1 MWPKKHGRIVVP
13 RIATI
18 LVAAALL
25 SGCADI
31 VYGKRTIGLEQEAIR
46 NATTLCKKFG
56 HTVDTKEFTRCAE
69 QRYDEYMIN
78 HR

>member
-1 MWPKKHGRIVVP
+1 M
-13 RIATI
+13 
-18 LVAAALL
+18 
-25 SGCADI
+25 
-31 VYGKRTIGLEQEAIR
+31 VYGKRNIGLEQEAVR

>member
-1 MWPKKHGRIVVP
+1 MSRV
-13 RIATI
+13 ATI

-31 VYGKRTIGLEQEAIR
+31 VYGKRHIGLEQEAIR

>member
-1 MWPKKHGRIVVP
+1 MLRRRGNIAVSRF
-13 RIATI
+13 ATI
-18 LVAAALL
+18 LIASALL
-25 SGCADI
+25 SGCVDM
-31 VYGKRTIGLEQEAIR
+31 VYGKRNIGLEQEAVR

>member
-1 MWPKKHGRIVVP
+1 VPK
-13 RIATI
+13 IATI
-18 LVAAALL
+18 LVASVLL
-25 SGCADI
+25 GGCADM
-31 VYGKRTIGLEQEAIR
+31 VYGKRNTGLEQEAVN
-46 NATTLCKKFG
+46 NAINLCKKFG

>member
-1 MWPKKHGRIVVP
+1 MWPKKHGRIAVP
-13 RIATI
+13 KFATI
-18 LVAAALL
+18 LIASALL
-25 SGCADI
+25 SGCADMF
-31 VYGKRTIGLEQEAIR
+31 YGKRKVGLEQEAVR
-46 NATTLCKKFG
+46 SATNLCKKFG